1 MKHILSAP
9 VEPYPATIGLESI
22 RWEKLYTDK
31 LKIKFKVL
39 GLCGKNSNMATLA
52 TLNAHR
58 KNRIKVSTTTDTIT
72 NKALSPE
79 PKRLKLSQSN
89 KTIQG
94 ESV

>member
-1 MKHILSAP
+1 
-9 VEPYPATIGLESI
+9 
-22 RWEKLYTDK
+22 
-31 LKIKFKVL
+31 
-39 GLCGKNSNMATLA
+39 MATLT